1 MCSSLK
7 IIVLSE
13 DLILW
18 YYVLSLCLLCLW
30 MYWITQHCDY
40 DVHVLSYALSNKWF
54 EFEFELKIYISE
66 LSSIIPISIQVLISD
81 LVFPVYKIDREQSE
95 KMFLRNVW
103 RYQRGIQKTL
113 RTF

>member
-1 MCSSLK
+1 MGHSIKKWCSSSTFSLHALQNLSLAGIVGLK

-18 YYVLSLCLLCLW
+18 YYVSSLFICLW

-54 EFEFELKIYISE
+54 ELKKDSKSDDDE
-66 LSSIIPISIQVLISD
+66 LSEVRATE
-81 LVFPVYKIDREQSE
+81 FP
-95 KMFLRNVW
+95 
-103 RYQRGIQKTL
+103 
-113 RTF
+113 